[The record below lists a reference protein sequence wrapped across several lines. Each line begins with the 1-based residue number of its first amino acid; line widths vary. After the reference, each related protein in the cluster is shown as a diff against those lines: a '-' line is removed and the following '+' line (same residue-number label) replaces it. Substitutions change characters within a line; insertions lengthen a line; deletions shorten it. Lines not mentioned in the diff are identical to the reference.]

1 MTKSNEIVGRQVG
14 NLGYHMGF
22 HPLRENEMSISDAE
36 TRDRILEKAR
46 EHFLQ
51 YGFSTVTMSEIATDL
66 GMSKKTVYA
75 HFPSK
80 EDLASEMVKRMQ
92 DEISSQMNALVD
104 DQGMD
109 FIEKLKRI
117 LDITVA
123 HHSRLTPHFRMDF
136 QKHAPGA
143 CKCTD
148 EFQNHQI
155 YTVVSRVIQEGVSKG
170 MFRSDIDEPIITA
183 MFIASFQSLLRPESL
198 SRLQRP
204 VPQIIEGISS
214 VLFQGILTDEARQRL
229 RSQPLVE
236 LAVSSVQ

>member
-1 MTKSNEIVGRQVG
+1 
-14 NLGYHMGF
+14 
-22 HPLRENEMSISDAE
+22 MSLSDIE

-80 EDLASEMVKRMQ
+80 EDLASEMVKGMNE
-92 DEISSQMNALVD
+92 EISSQMKVLVD
-104 DQGMD
+104 DEQMD
-109 FIEKLKRI
+109 FIEKLKGI
-117 LDITVA
+117 LDLTVS
-123 HHSRLTPHFRMDF
+123 HHSRLTPHFRMDL

-148 EFQNHQI
+148 EFQHQQI
-155 YTVVSRVIQEGVSKG
+155 YTVVSKVIQEGIRKK
-170 MFRSDIDEPIITA
+170 MFRSDIEEPIVTA
-183 MFIASFQSLLRPESL
+183 MFISAFQTLLRPESL

-204 VPQIIEGISS
+204 IPQIVEAISS
-214 VLFQGILTDEARQRL
+214 VMFQGILTDDARQRL
-229 RSQPLVE
+229 HTQPLVA